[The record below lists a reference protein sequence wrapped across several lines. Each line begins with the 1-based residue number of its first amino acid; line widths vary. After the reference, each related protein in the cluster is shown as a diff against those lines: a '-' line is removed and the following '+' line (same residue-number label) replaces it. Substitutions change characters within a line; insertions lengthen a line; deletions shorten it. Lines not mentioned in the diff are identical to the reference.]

1 MGLTGGDRQGPARRR
16 AGRRDPGPRQGRG
29 DPRQPGQRN
38 PGRPDPI
45 QGSPAGRSRRSPAQ
59 RPAGALS
66 RVTGPEVGLPALLG
80 QVVIGLLIGIV
91 GLVLIDGLFALL
103 GLGLFGHVS
112 GWLAAILPV
121 WLFVE
126 EFRAWPGVVLR
137 IGAAAFAA
145 LVGLAIGSLAGGAAG
160 FLPPLGVGAVGAAVA
175 TLSYTV
181 LWYFGIRWL
190 ARRVGER

>member
-1 MGLTGGDRQGPARRR
+1 MGLTGGDPQGPARRR
-16 AGRRDPGPRQGRG
+16 AARRDPGPRRQGRG
-29 DPRQPGQRN
+29 DPQQPGQ
-38 PGRPDPI
+38 
-45 QGSPAGRSRRSPAQ
+45 RSPAQ

-80 QVVIGLLIGIV
+80 QMVIGLIIGIV

-103 GLGLFGHVS
+103 GLGSFGHVS

-145 LVGLAIGSLAGGAAG
+145 LVGLAIGSLVGGAAG